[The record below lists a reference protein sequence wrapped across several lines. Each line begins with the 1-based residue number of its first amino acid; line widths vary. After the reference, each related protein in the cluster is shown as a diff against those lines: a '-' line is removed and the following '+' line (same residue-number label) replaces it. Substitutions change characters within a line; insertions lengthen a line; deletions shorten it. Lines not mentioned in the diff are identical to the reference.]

1 LHDIS
6 LHILDL
12 IENSL
17 NARATVVAIRVAID
31 QKADLLK
38 ICVQDNGSGLK
49 APPEQVLNP
58 FYTTHKT
65 KKVGL
70 GLSLFKAA
78 AEMAAGQL
86 VLSHSEA
93 LGGVAAKANMRL
105 SHIDRPPLG
114 DLAATIST
122 MVLIN
127 PEVDFR
133 FTIQSEDRNYS
144 FQLSEFAARHGLNAG
159 ANVELANAANVELQE
174 ELKAWKRYDL
184 PSSSPERRGARR
196 PYLWTGPNSME
207 QGADA

>member
-1 LHDIS
+1 MHDIS

-17 NARATVVAIRVAID
+17 NAKATVVAIRVEID
-31 QKADLLK
+31 KKADHLK
-38 ICVQDNGSGLK
+38 ICIEDNGSGLK

-58 FYTTHKT
+58 FYTTHGS

-86 VLSHSEA
+86 VLSRSDA
-93 LGGVAAKANMRL
+93 LGGVAVNAILRL

-114 DLAATIST
+114 DLASTIST
-122 MVLIN
+122 MIFIN

-133 FTIQSEDRNYS
+133 FTIQSEDRKYS
-144 FQLSEFAARHGLNAG
+144 FQLSEFAGRNGLNAG
-159 ANVELANAANVELQE
+159 ANVELASAAHMELQE
-174 ELKAWKRYDL
+174 ELKAWKRHDL
-184 PSSSPERRGARR
+184 PGSRPERRGARR
-196 PYLWTGPNSME
+196 PCLWNDLNQLE